1 MLLNKHKYRFIIIT
15 ASIVS
20 LYSFY
25 FFMSN
30 KVYLIGS
37 DAYYYMS
44 IADSIIQNGEMRD
57 LTFVPSRPIKSP
69 QNGIA
74 FVHVLLSLL
83 GLSHKAGQL
92 VIVFINYMAYL
103 GGIYPL
109 LMISRHFGL
118 TKKLPLVALLSVY
131 LGAWHIYRI
140 NLLAINDGIFN
151 SLILWLAYFFI
162 KFFHSSNELSSFL
175 LSRNTA
181 KIYLT
186 ILFLTIV
193 SIQFRVTAI
202 LVIGSAVIGGVI
214 VRNYRASVWS
224 LLGVT
229 LMLLSIFSIF
239 HTFVGVSP
247 LDITH
252 FKLSENFRELFS
264 NVVSYKIKLILWK
277 ILPRLTAGLS
287 PLSNSFATLCFTVF
301 PISMFYYLYRGYV
314 TQSFAKV
321 FLALICLTGLWFT
334 MKFSNARVIFYSFP
348 FMYLLLLG
356 YRKTRFIAYVFV
368 FIVFLQSFQT
378 FFQGFWRGPKSQLF
392 LHIYNEQISLQQNN
406 SLLLTNSGRH
416 AYFFLKSKPYRG
428 SINDHGILNVPE
440 EFSFDLVKEKKR
452 VNVLG
457 DSTFIANTFYYI
469 KEMASLNGYQLESTP
484 LTPDL
489 DEFEGWALVE
499 FSAEKKSS

>member
-25 FFMSN
+25 FFLSN

-37 DAYYYMS
+37 DQYYYMS
-44 IADSIIQNGEMRD
+44 IADSIIESGKMENI
-57 LTFVPSRPIKSP
+57 TSIPSKPIKTP

-74 FVHVLLSLL
+74 LVYVLLSLL
-83 GLSHKAGQL
+83 GISHRDGQL

-109 LMISRHFGL
+109 LMITRHFGL

-301 PISMFYYLYRGYV
+301 PLSMLYCLYRGYIEKNF
-314 TQSFAKV
+314 SKI

-334 MKFSNARVIFYSFP
+334 LKYSNARVIFYTFP
-348 FMYLLLLG
+348 FIYLLLLG
-356 YRKTRFIAYVFV
+356 HRKTRFIAYVFV
-368 FIVFLQSFQT
+368 LLVFLQSFQT
-378 FFQGFWRGPKSQLF
+378 FFQGFRRMPGSKLF
-392 LHIYNEQISLQQNN
+392 LHIYENNISLPDYNP
-406 SLLLTNSGRH
+406 LLLTSEAAH
-416 AYFFLKSKPYRG
+416 TYYFLNVRAFKSKLN
-428 SINDHGILNVPE
+428 SDGIVRIPDELNWVSVE
-440 EFSFDLVKEKKR
+440 NKKIIY
-452 VNVLG
+452 VLG
-457 DSTFIANTFYYI
+457 DSNYVNSAYSQVQ
-469 KEMASLNGYQLESTP
+469 EMAASNGYKIQTKP

-499 FSAEKKSS
+499 MKVDKF